1 MNFNTTPTRPV
12 RERDRLAIA
21 DLLAAAS
28 AKLAEASRRMAQTER
43 AVYWPVAVTTA
54 LGTMEVDDI
63 IEATRDMAEAWLDG
77 TEQEGLPF

>member
-12 RERDRLAIA
+12 QERDRLAIA

-43 AVYWPVAVTTA
+43 AVYWPVPVTTA